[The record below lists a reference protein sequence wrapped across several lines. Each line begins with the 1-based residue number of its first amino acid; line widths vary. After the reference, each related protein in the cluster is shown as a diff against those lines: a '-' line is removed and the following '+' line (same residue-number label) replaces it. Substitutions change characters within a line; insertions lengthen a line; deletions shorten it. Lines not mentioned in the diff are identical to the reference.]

1 MTGHFEA
8 VGSIAESAEMWSRQ
22 SSGEK
27 QANRNLSGHRNDK
40 GERRREAF
48 VPQESAMNINGNK
61 ELNVKVLNPN
71 FCCPS
76 WSWGVGAERGC
87 QNRGIGRALFVLFPG
102 VGVGGLPEGSARKS
116 SFVPE

>member
-1 MTGHFEA
+1 MRTGHSEA
-8 VGSIAESAEMWSRQ
+8 IGSIAESAEMWNRQ

-27 QANRNLSGHRNDK
+27 PAIRNLAGHRNDK

-61 ELNVKVLNPN
+61 ELNVKVLHPN

-76 WSWGVGAERGC
+76 WGWGAGAERGC
-87 QNRGIGRALFVLFPG
+87 QNRGIGRAVCFVSW
-102 VGVGGLPEGSARKS
+102 GGGGGPS
-116 SFVPE
+116 